1 MYFENS
7 KVMFVTRYIYP
18 ALLAHST
25 KKQIT
30 VLTGMRRTGKTTLLK
45 QLMAQCDISQKHYFD
60 LERIDIRAL
69 FSEPNYETIVQA
81 LSQQGADFSKKV
93 LICIDEIQ
101 LVPNLPSVLKYLYDK
116 YDVKFIVTGSSAY
129 YMKNQF
135 SESLAG
141 RKKIFEIYPLTFGE
155 LLVFKGV
162 QAGKPDIQKASK
174 FISSEYERLKGYYDE
189 FIDFGGFPEVVLADS
204 AEDKRDLISD
214 ILSSYINFDLT
225 LLSDIRSPTNLY
237 KLIKLLSVRIG
248 TKLDISK
255 LTSLTGMARQTVE
268 NYLDLLEKSYLIK
281 TIPVLANS
289 PDREIVK
296 AKKVYFLDNGIVS
309 LAGELSSGSK
319 FENAVFNQ
327 LMHRGEVAY
336 YQLKT
341 GREIDFILDQKQCFE
356 VKETATEGDL
366 KNTVSLARN
375 LDINESYTIGR
386 HPLRVFDGFIWG
398 GFLQ

>member
-1 MYFENS
+1 
-7 KVMFVTRYIYP
+7 MFVARYIYP
-18 ALLAHST
+18 KLLAHST
-25 KKQIT
+25 KRQIT

-45 QLMAQCDISQKHYFD
+45 QLMAQCDIPQKYYFD
-60 LERIDIRAL
+60 LERIDVRAL
-69 FSEPNYETIVQA
+69 FSEPNYEIIVQA
-81 LSQQGADFSKKV
+81 LSRQGTDFSKKV

-101 LVPNLPSVLKYLYDK
+101 LVPNLPSVLKYLYDS
-116 YDVKFIVTGSSAY
+116 YDIKFIVTGSSAY

-155 LLVFKGV
+155 LLAFKGV
-162 QAGKPDIQKASK
+162 NATKPDIPRAAK
-174 FISSEYERLKGYYDE
+174 FIPAEYERLKGYYDE
-189 FIDFGGFPEVVLADS
+189 YIDFGGFPEVVLADS

-214 ILSSYINFDLT
+214 IVSSYINFDLAW
-225 LLSDIRSPTNLY
+225 LADIRNPTNLF

-268 NYLDLLEKSYLIK
+268 NYLDLLEKSYLVK

-296 AKKVYFLDNGIVS
+296 AKKIYFLDNGIAS

-336 YQLKT
+336 YQLKS
-341 GREIDFILDQKQCFE
+341 GREIDFILDQKSCFE
-356 VKETATEGDL
+356 VKETATEADL
-366 KNTVSLARN
+366 KNTSSLAKN
-375 LDINESYTIGR
+375 LDISESHVIGR
-386 HPLRVFDGFIWG
+386 HPVRVFEGFIWG

>member
-1 MYFENS
+1 
-7 KVMFVTRYIYP
+7 MFVTRCIYSK
-18 ALLAHST
+18 LLAHST

-45 QLMAQCDISQKHYFD
+45 QLMAQCDIPQKHYFD
-60 LERIDIRAL
+60 LERIDTRAL
-69 FSEPNYETIVQA
+69 FSESNYETIVQA
-81 LSQQGADFSKKV
+81 LSRQGTDFSKKV

-101 LVPNLPSVLKYLYDK
+101 LVPNLPSVLKYLYDS
-116 YDVKFIVTGSSAY
+116 YDIKFIITGSSAY

-155 LLVFKGV
+155 LLAFKDV
-162 QAGKPDIQKASK
+162 RATRIDVKHATR
-174 FISSEYERLKGYYDE
+174 FVHTEYERLKGYYNE
-189 FIDFGGFPEVVLADS
+189 YIDFGGFPEVVLAES

-214 ILSSYINFDLT
+214 IISSYINFDLT
-225 LLSDIRSPTNLY
+225 WLADIRNPTNLF

-248 TKLDISK
+248 TKLDVSK

-268 NYLDLLEKSYLIK
+268 NYLDLLEKSYLIR

-296 AKKVYFLDNGIVS
+296 AKKIYFLDNGIAS
-309 LAGELSSGSK
+309 LTGELSSGSK

-327 LMHRGEVAY
+327 LMHQGEVAY

-356 VKETATEGDL
+356 VKETATEADL
-366 KNTVSLARN
+366 KNTASLARN
-375 LDINESYTIGR
+375 LDISESYVIGR
-386 HPLRVFDGFIWG
+386 HPVRVFDGFIWG

>member
-1 MYFENS
+1 VYFENS
-7 KVMFVTRYIYP
+7 KSMFVTRYVYP
-18 ALLAHST
+18 KLLAHST
-25 KKQIT
+25 KRQIT

-45 QLMAQCDISQKHYFD
+45 QLMTQCDISQKHYFD
-60 LERIDIRAL
+60 LERIDVRAL
-69 FSEPNYETIVQA
+69 FSEPNYETVVQA
-81 LSQQGADFSKKV
+81 LSRQGTDFSKKV

-101 LVPNLPSVLKYLYDK
+101 LVPNLPSVLKYLYDT

-155 LLVFKGV
+155 LLAFKGV
-162 QAGKPDIQKASK
+162 QAGRPEIHKASK
-174 FISSEYERLKGYYDE
+174 FIPSEYERLKGYYDE
-189 FIDFGGFPEVVLADS
+189 YIDFGGFPEVVLADS

-214 ILSSYINFDLT
+214 IVSSYINFDLT
-225 LLSDIRSPTNLY
+225 MLSDIRNPTNLF

-281 TIPVLANS
+281 TVPVLANS

-296 AKKVYFLDNGIVS
+296 AKKVYFLDNGIAS

-327 LMHRGEVAY
+327 LMHQGEVAY

-356 VKETATEGDL
+356 VKETATEADL
-366 KNTVSLARN
+366 KNTASLARN
-375 LDINESYTIGR
+375 LDISESYVIGR
-386 HPLRVFDGFIWG
+386 HPVRVFEGLIWG